1 MKNLKLKKIL
11 AMALIAASL
20 VTVAP
25 VSASAEW
32 RQDSSNKW
40 NWTENGSKATGW
52 KLINGTWYRFDSQGT
67 MYTGWINEG
76 GTWYYTDNSGTM
88 KTGWIMSNGVWYF
101 IDNSGSMKTGWVND
115 NGTWYFTSESGAMLT
130 GIIEINGKV
139 YCLSS
144 SGAMLT
150 GNVMINGVVYTFAA
164 TGEAVGNIPK
174 ADRAFNVVDGKVTTT
189 TPNST
194 DSSSSSS
201 SSSSSGGGG
210 KHNHSSSSST
220 VEEKLNKE
228 YKDAA
233 SVIITKVDGTDNQYK
248 VTFKESKLE
257 SNGHDYVTRDLYVTN
272 KDGKNDGITVTN
284 NGDGSYTVT
293 DNSGKGVNI
302 KGVIRVVDSGKIYYV
317 TK

>member
-11 AMALIAASL
+11 AMALVAASL
-20 VTVAP
+20 ATVVP

-67 MYTGWINEG
+67 MYTGWINDG
-76 GTWYYTDNSGTM
+76 DTWYYTDNSGAM
-88 KTGWIMSNGVWYF
+88 KTGWIMHDGVWYF
-101 IDNSGSMKTGWVND
+101 TDNSGAMKTGWVND
-115 NGTWYFTSESGAMLT
+115 NGTWYFTNASGAMLT
-130 GIIEINGKV
+130 GAVEVDGKV

-174 ADRAFNVVDGKVTTT
+174 VDRAFNVVDGVVVPANPIVI
-189 TPNST
+189 TP
-194 DSSSSSS
+194 
-201 SSSSSGGGG
+201 SGGGG
-210 KHNHSSSSST
+210 SGSSKKDNDDNET
-220 VEEKLNKE
+220 LEKKINRE
-228 YKDAA
+228 YKNAA
-233 SVIITKVDGTDNQYK
+233 SINIGNINVEDNQYK
-248 VTFKESKLE
+248 VSFKESNLQL
-257 SNGHDYVTRDLYVTN
+257 NGHDYVTRDLYVTN
-272 KDGKNDGITVTN
+272 KDGKNDGITVDDN
-284 NGDGSYTVT
+284 RDGTYTVT